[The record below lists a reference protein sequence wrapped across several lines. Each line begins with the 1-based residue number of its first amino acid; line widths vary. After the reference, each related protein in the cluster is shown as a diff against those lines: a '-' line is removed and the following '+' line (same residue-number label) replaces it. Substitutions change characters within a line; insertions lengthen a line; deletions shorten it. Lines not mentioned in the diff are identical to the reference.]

1 MPSPVDSRP
10 MEEERDSHVQAIKG
24 YWASLAPFT
33 HGCYTSEVDDQ
44 SSDRIHRNYQSNY
57 ERLARIKN
65 QYDPGNLFRLN
76 ANVKP
81 KA

>member
-1 MPSPVDSRP
+1 MNCGRMLLKVHSRIDGSGP
-10 MEEERDSHVQAIKG
+10 GDHRG
-24 YWASLAPFT
+24 YTNDVSN
-33 HGCYTSEVDDQ
+33 E
-44 SSDRIHRNYQSNY
+44 SSNRIHRNYQGNY
-57 ERLARIKN
+57 DRLARVKN